1 MSQRTSQKS
10 PSSNSRSGVVGLIL
24 IALGTLFLLDNLD
37 LIPYEIS
44 YYLFNWKGIMIM
56 IGALFLSS
64 KDNKSPG
71 IILIAVGGF
80 FIMSDVL
87 SYEFDWH
94 WYDTRKLFWP
104 ILLIVIGLVILS
116 RKSKSPLVSAHVF
129 TSVEDE
135 INTSTRGK
143 SMPNDSDHINV
154 TAVLGGGDQSIT
166 SENFQG
172 GKVTT
177 VMGGGTYDLSKC
189 NLAEGTQEID
199 ILILMGGANFIV
211 PSDWNVRLEV
221 TSIFGGYSDSRKLS
235 TEDKTDATKELLIK
249 GTVLFGGGEVK
260 TYV

>member
-1 MSQRTSQKS
+1 MSQRKSQKS
-10 PSSNSRSGVVGLIL
+10 PSSNSRSGILGLIL

-56 IGALFLSS
+56 IGLVFLST
-64 KDNKSPG
+64 KENKSPG
-71 IILIAVGGF
+71 IILMAVGGF

-104 ILLIVIGLVILS
+104 VLLIVIGLVILS
-116 RKSKSPLVSAHVF
+116 RKSKSPIVSAHVF
-129 TSVEDE
+129 TADSNDNDV
-135 INTSTRGK
+135 
-143 SMPNDSDHINV
+143 PNDADHINV
-154 TAVLGGGDQSIT
+154 TAVLGGGDIAVS
-166 SENFQG
+166 SEKFRG
-172 GKVTT
+172 GKVTA

-189 NLAEGTQEID
+189 GLADGTQEID
-199 ILILMGGANFIV
+199 VLVLMGGANFIV

-221 TSIFGGYSDSRKLS
+221 TSIFGGFSDSRKL
-235 TEDKTDATKELLIK
+235 TTDVKTDATKELLIK

-260 TYV
+260 NYV

>member
-1 MSQRTSQKS
+1 MSRRTSHKS
-10 PSSNSRSGVVGLIL
+10 PAAGSRSGVLGLIL

-37 LIPYEIS
+37 FIPYEVS

-56 IGALFLSS
+56 IGAIFLST
-64 KDNKSPG
+64 KENKSPG
-71 IILIAVGGF
+71 IILMVVGGF

-104 ILLIVIGLVILS
+104 VLLIVLGLVILS
-116 RKSKSPLVSAHVF
+116 RKSKSPIVSAHVF
-129 TSVEDE
+129 TAETNDKDV
-135 INTSTRGK
+135 
-143 SMPNDSDHINV
+143 PNDSDHINV
-154 TAVLGGGDQSIT
+154 TAVLGGGDMSIS
-166 SENFQG
+166 SENFKG

-189 NLAEGTQEID
+189 ELAEGTQEID
-199 ILILMGGANFIV
+199 VLVLMGGANFIV

-221 TSIFGGYSDSRKLS
+221 TSIFGGFSDSRKLS
-235 TEDKTDATKELLIK
+235 ADTKTDAKKELLIK

-260 TYV
+260 NYV

>member
-1 MSQRTSQKS
+1 MSKRTSQKT
-10 PSSNSRSGVVGLIL
+10 PSSGSRSGAVGLIL

-44 YYLFNWKGIMIM
+44 YYLFNWKGIMII
-56 IGALFLSS
+56 IGAIFLSS
-64 KDNKSPG
+64 KENKSPG
-71 IILIAVGGF
+71 IILMAVGGF

-104 ILLIVIGLVILS
+104 VLLIVIGLVILS
-116 RKSKSPLVSAHVF
+116 RKSKSPIVSAHVF
-129 TSVEDE
+129 TNAADQVADE
-135 INTSTRGK
+135 IGK
-143 SMPNDSDHINV
+143 KTPPNDADHINV
-154 TAVLGGGDQSIT
+154 TAMLGGGDMSIT
-166 SENFQG
+166 SDNFQG

-177 VMGGGTYDLSKC
+177 LMGGGTYDLSKC

-199 ILILMGGANFIV
+199 VLILMGGANFIV

-221 TSIFGGYSDSRKLS
+221 TSIFGGFSDCRKFS
-235 TEDKTDATKELLIK
+235 SEDKTDATKELLIK

-260 TYV
+260 NYV

>member
-1 MSQRTSQKS
+1 MSQRTSQKT
-10 PSSNSRSGVVGLIL
+10 PSSNSRSGILGIIL
-24 IALGTLFLLDNLD
+24 IALGGLFLLDNLD

-64 KDNKSPG
+64 KENKTPG
-71 IILIAVGGF
+71 IILMAVGGF

-104 ILLIVIGLVILS
+104 VLLIVIGLVILS
-116 RKSKSPLVSAHVF
+116 RKSKSPIVSAHVF
-129 TSVEDE
+129 TVGDEDLNAE
-135 INTSTRGK
+135 TGEKTV
-143 SMPNDSDHINV
+143 PNDSDHINV
-154 TAVLGGGDQSIT
+154 TAVLGGGDMSIT
-166 SENFQG
+166 SDNFQG

-177 VMGGGTYDLSKC
+177 VMGGGTYDLSNCK
-189 NLAEGTQEID
+189 LADGTQEID

-211 PSDWNVRLEV
+211 PADWNVRLEV
-221 TSIFGGYSDSRKLS
+221 TSIFGGYSDCRKS
-235 TEDKTDATKELLIK
+235 TSDVKTDTTKELLIK

-260 TYV
+260 NYV